1 MIKIFPFPRGGGRV
15 SNEGRSQTGDA
26 AMDIITCPKCGTKNR
41 VDHSRALDAKPV
53 CGKCGAVLPEA
64 AADRAPGGGKPLI
77 VTDATFSSAVL
88 EASLPVLLDCW
99 APWCGP
105 CRMIAPTI
113 DQLAAESAGR
123 FVIAKLN
130 TDENPNTAAQ
140 YRIDAIPTMLIFHRG
155 QMVDRIVGLQPKQAI
170 VSRLERAAG
179 AAV

>member
-1 MIKIFPFPRGGGRV
+1 M
-15 SNEGRSQTGDA
+15 A
-26 AMDIITCPKCGTKNR
+26 IITCSCCGTKNR
-41 VDHSRALDAKPV
+41 VDESEARAKQPV
-53 CGKCGAVLPEA
+53 CGKCGSKLSLGMEE
-64 AADRAPGGGKPLI
+64 GKPLE
-77 VTDATFSSAVL
+77 VTDATLSAL
-88 EASLPVLLDCW
+88 LNDAGDRPVLVDAW
-99 APWCGP
+99 ATWCPP

-130 TDENPNTAAQ
+130 TDENPNTSAQ

-155 QMVDRIVGLQPKQAI
+155 QMVDRIVGLQPKPVI